1 MGLTGIAIA
10 TAMAVSFGAAVR
22 NDGGAASLFA
32 QRELRDAH
40 VSKTAD
46 KNDTPKAALSAKDI
60 RRLTA
65 ILSTA
70 VDRKLLTA
78 SAEKLAASG
87 QSQAVQALARC
98 LVEPG
103 FLRRLDALDVPDLK
117 LANLS
122 HILTTLAAHPTE
134 ASEDVGLALLANRGF
149 QSDPDRDSWVLSI
162 LASVRPMSERVER
175 VFRQTNSA
183 GYRNSNALLLVAN
196 ASPRSLGLFREMA
209 SDSGVPKEDRVDM
222 IRWAIPAHR
231 LIPSVVECVALLL
244 DRRLEAEVDQAL
256 FETLFDFGGDKWFG
270 KTRQPPNPQPWAKA
284 DTRTLQMVLDLG
296 QRLRQERG
304 PLSDSMQSAVD
315 RTTREIRSEIVA
327 RGASR

>member
-1 MGLTGIAIA
+1 
-10 TAMAVSFGAAVR
+10 
-22 NDGGAASLFA
+22 
-32 QRELRDAH
+32 
-40 VSKTAD
+40 
-46 KNDTPKAALSAKDI
+46 
-60 RRLTA
+60 
-65 ILSTA
+65 
-70 VDRKLLTA
+70 
-78 SAEKLAASG
+78 
-87 QSQAVQALARC
+87 VQALARC

-134 ASEDVGLALLANRGF
+134 ASEDVGLALFANRGF

-183 GYRNSNALLLVAN
+183 GYRKART
-196 ASPRSLGLFREMA
+196 SPRGECQPAGAWLFREMA